1 MRPRNVVEVAPWSP
15 PACRH
20 RAMRYRAGAALIWWL
35 QRVQGVRNPLD
46 GRGFVRAIADENGV
60 AGAVW
65 KTGGTPRLL
74 SGRSFYALSDSAS

>member
-20 RAMRYRAGAALIWWL
+20 RAMRDRAGAALIWWL

-46 GRGFVRAIADENGV
+46 GRGFGRAIADENWACWRCV
-60 AGAVW
+60 ENWWNAPITVGAFFLCA
-65 KTGGTPRLL
+65 KR
-74 SGRSFYALSDSAS
+74 